1 MNRFKQGEGNHLGE
15 GEAACFPAWQHRHRR
30 QVMDHLQW
38 LWEQP
43 EGIIYSEPA
52 GIHLFMVA
60 RQGDRLSLAL
70 LDQSTL
76 RSELV
81 QSELNLGDPFVP
93 TFPAARAMLW
103 GLGFSGPPQRVYCAG
118 LGGGVLPLCLHH
130 TFPGAVLDCVDI
142 EPQTFGIAERFFGL
156 VPNERVRFHLGEG
169 RRFLEEHPCLYD
181 LMLVD
186 VCLGNGYL
194 PYRLFTQEFYH
205 LCRHHLT
212 ERGTLA
218 VKLLRHDRYREQR
231 LKTLCAVFPTVYLFT
246 APSGAEVAIAS
257 QEVGLTGEIWRE
269 RWRTGAMVL
278 PFDLA
283 ELGVQGPAQWRS
295 QMDLGGAV
303 DLLRDHH
310 PPGEYHRTLPGFH
323 TLFTQVAADHPCP
336 CGSGERFGQCHGQD
350 WQLVG

>member
-1 MNRFKQGEGNHLGE
+1 MEPTDDCPIHLQTWKNR
-15 GEAACFPAWQHRHRR
+15 HRH
-30 QVMDHLQW
+30 QVGEQLQW

-43 EGIIYSEPA
+43 DGIIYSEPA

-60 RQGDRLSLAL
+60 RQGARLSLAL

-81 QSELNLGDPFVP
+81 QSELDLGDPFVP
-93 TFPAARAMLW
+93 TFEAARAMLW

-130 TFPGAVLDCVDI
+130 SFPSAVLDCVDI
-142 EPQTFGIAERFFGL
+142 EPQTFTIAERFFGL

-169 RRFLEEHPCLYD
+169 RRFLENQRQTYD

-205 LCRHHLT
+205 LCRQRLST
-212 ERGTLA
+212 RGTLA

-246 APSGAEVAIAS
+246 ADSGTEVAIAS
-257 QEVGLTGEIWRE
+257 QEVGLTMETWRE
-269 RWRTGAMVL
+269 RGQEWQRCSPL

-283 ELGVQGPAQWRS
+283 TLAVRSPQQWQREV
-295 QMDLGGAV
+295 DLGAAV
-303 DLLRDHH
+303 ALLRDEH
-310 PPGEYHRTLPGFH
+310 PPGEYHRGLPGFH
-323 TLFTQVAADHPCP
+323 TLFTQVAAEHPCP
-336 CGSGERFGQCHGQD
+336 CGSGHHFGQCHGQD
-350 WQLVG
+350 WQLVS